1 MSVRIITDSG
11 IDLPGELDP
20 RLTVIPLGIT
30 FGTTTY
36 ADGVDLTNDR
46 FYEMLI
52 ESDELPKTS
61 QATPYA
67 YQQVFE
73 QVRSAGEEAVVITL
87 SSALSGTYQS
97 AVTAAADYPEVHVV
111 DSKNVTIG
119 QSLLVLYALRLVDE
133 GLGAAEIAE
142 KVEAVVGRVCLL
154 ALLDTLEYLKRG
166 GRIPKS
172 VGAIGE
178 LLSIKPVVG
187 VEDGEVVML
196 GKARGSKNGR
206 NQLHQQ
212 VEKHGIDFTMPV
224 LLGYTGL
231 SQKLLKKYLE
241 DNRAIWEGVVAEE
254 DLPITSVGA
263 TIGTHVG
270 PGAIALAFF
279 AKNYPVLVPPTGARG
294 TDTPEVSV
302 PGRSQHDM
310 HHELDELLDGHGVVL
325 GGPDADCGQDPR
337 EVELARDALA
347 LGSELLSR
355 QEEAVHERAYHLLE
369 PLGER
374 WVAVRAQQHARVVAR
389 ALGQAQDEAHVLR
402 EVERI
407 PLEQALVHQALDVA
421 EHLVLDLRQQLV
433 DIVVVEVEGRAVVA
447 RAVGDLADRDLLH
460 GFLGVELPER
470 LAEIGPCLLRDLRLL
485 SHGALQSRE

>member
-1 MSVRIITDSG
+1 MAVRIITDSG

-36 ADGVDLTNDR
+36 ADGVDLANDR

-61 QATPYA
+61 QATPFV
-67 YQQVFE
+67 YQEVFE
-73 QVRSAGEEAVVITL
+73 QVRAAGEEAVVITL
-87 SSALSGTYQS
+87 SSKLSGTYQS
-97 AVTAAADYPEVHVV
+97 AVTAAADFPEVHVV

-142 KVEAVVGRVCLL
+142 KVEAVVDRVCLL

-172 VGAIGE
+172 VGTIGE

-212 VEKHGIDFTMPV
+212 VEKHGIDFGMPV

-231 SQKLLKKYLE
+231 SQKLLKKYLD
-241 DNRAIWEGVVAEE
+241 DNRAIWEGKVAEE

-279 AKNYPVLVPPTGARG
+279 RKN
-294 TDTPEVSV
+294 
-302 PGRSQHDM
+302 
-310 HHELDELLDGHGVVL
+310 
-325 GGPDADCGQDPR
+325 
-337 EVELARDALA
+337 
-347 LGSELLSR
+347 
-355 QEEAVHERAYHLLE
+355 
-369 PLGER
+369 
-374 WVAVRAQQHARVVAR
+374 
-389 ALGQAQDEAHVLR
+389 
-402 EVERI
+402 
-407 PLEQALVHQALDVA
+407 
-421 EHLVLDLRQQLV
+421 
-433 DIVVVEVEGRAVVA
+433 
-447 RAVGDLADRDLLH
+447 
-460 GFLGVELPER
+460 
-470 LAEIGPCLLRDLRLL
+470 
-485 SHGALQSRE
+485 

>member
-73 QVRSAGEEAVVITL
+73 QVRAAGEEAVVITL

-97 AVTAAADYPEVHVV
+97 AVTAAADYPEVHVI
-111 DSKNVTIG
+111 DGKNVTIG

-231 SQKLLKKYLE
+231 SQKLLKKYLD
-241 DNRAIWEGVVAEE
+241 DNRAIWEGMVAEE
-254 DLPITSVGA
+254 DLLITSVGA

-279 AKNYPVLVPPTGARG
+279 AKN
-294 TDTPEVSV
+294 
-302 PGRSQHDM
+302 
-310 HHELDELLDGHGVVL
+310 
-325 GGPDADCGQDPR
+325 
-337 EVELARDALA
+337 
-347 LGSELLSR
+347 
-355 QEEAVHERAYHLLE
+355 
-369 PLGER
+369 
-374 WVAVRAQQHARVVAR
+374 
-389 ALGQAQDEAHVLR
+389 
-402 EVERI
+402 
-407 PLEQALVHQALDVA
+407 
-421 EHLVLDLRQQLV
+421 
-433 DIVVVEVEGRAVVA
+433 
-447 RAVGDLADRDLLH
+447 
-460 GFLGVELPER
+460 
-470 LAEIGPCLLRDLRLL
+470 
-485 SHGALQSRE
+485 

>member
-30 FGTTTY
+30 FGATTY

-67 YQQVFE
+67 YQQVLE

-231 SQKLLKKYLE
+231 SQKLLKKYLD

-279 AKNYPVLVPPTGARG
+279 AKN
-294 TDTPEVSV
+294 
-302 PGRSQHDM
+302 
-310 HHELDELLDGHGVVL
+310 
-325 GGPDADCGQDPR
+325 
-337 EVELARDALA
+337 
-347 LGSELLSR
+347 
-355 QEEAVHERAYHLLE
+355 
-369 PLGER
+369 
-374 WVAVRAQQHARVVAR
+374 
-389 ALGQAQDEAHVLR
+389 
-402 EVERI
+402 
-407 PLEQALVHQALDVA
+407 
-421 EHLVLDLRQQLV
+421 
-433 DIVVVEVEGRAVVA
+433 
-447 RAVGDLADRDLLH
+447 
-460 GFLGVELPER
+460 
-470 LAEIGPCLLRDLRLL
+470 
-485 SHGALQSRE
+485 

>member
-73 QVRSAGEEAVVITL
+73 QVRAAGEEAVVITL

-119 QSLLVLYALRLVDE
+119 QSLPVLYALHLVDE

-231 SQKLLKKYLE
+231 SQKLLKKYLD
-241 DNRAIWEGVVAEE
+241 DNRVIWEGKVAEE

-270 PGAIALAFF
+270 PGAIAVAFF
-279 AKNYPVLVPPTGARG
+279 AKN
-294 TDTPEVSV
+294 
-302 PGRSQHDM
+302 
-310 HHELDELLDGHGVVL
+310 
-325 GGPDADCGQDPR
+325 
-337 EVELARDALA
+337 
-347 LGSELLSR
+347 
-355 QEEAVHERAYHLLE
+355 
-369 PLGER
+369 
-374 WVAVRAQQHARVVAR
+374 
-389 ALGQAQDEAHVLR
+389 
-402 EVERI
+402 
-407 PLEQALVHQALDVA
+407 
-421 EHLVLDLRQQLV
+421 
-433 DIVVVEVEGRAVVA
+433 
-447 RAVGDLADRDLLH
+447 
-460 GFLGVELPER
+460 
-470 LAEIGPCLLRDLRLL
+470 
-485 SHGALQSRE
+485 

>member
-1 MSVRIITDSG
+1 MAVRIITDSG

-30 FGTTTY
+30 FGTITY

-46 FYEMLI
+46 FYELLI

-73 QVRSAGEEAVVITL
+73 QVRAAGEEAVVITL
-87 SSALSGTYQS
+87 SSKLSGTYQS
-97 AVTAAADYPEVHVV
+97 AVTAAADFPEVHVV
-111 DSKNVTIG
+111 DGKNVTIG

-133 GLGAAEIAE
+133 GFGAAEIAE
-142 KVEAVVGRVCLL
+142 KVESVVDRVCLL

-178 LLSIKPVVG
+178 LLAIKPVVG
-187 VEDGEVVML
+187 VVDGEVAML

-212 VEKHGIDFTMPV
+212 VEKHGIDFSMPV

-231 SQKLLKKYLE
+231 SQKLLKKYLD
-241 DNRAIWEGVVAEE
+241 DNRAIWEGKVAEE

-279 AKNYPVLVPPTGARG
+279 AKN
-294 TDTPEVSV
+294 
-302 PGRSQHDM
+302 
-310 HHELDELLDGHGVVL
+310 
-325 GGPDADCGQDPR
+325 
-337 EVELARDALA
+337 
-347 LGSELLSR
+347 
-355 QEEAVHERAYHLLE
+355 
-369 PLGER
+369 
-374 WVAVRAQQHARVVAR
+374 
-389 ALGQAQDEAHVLR
+389 
-402 EVERI
+402 
-407 PLEQALVHQALDVA
+407 
-421 EHLVLDLRQQLV
+421 
-433 DIVVVEVEGRAVVA
+433 
-447 RAVGDLADRDLLH
+447 
-460 GFLGVELPER
+460 
-470 LAEIGPCLLRDLRLL
+470 
-485 SHGALQSRE
+485 

>member
-119 QSLLVLYALRLVDE
+119 QSLLVLYALRLADE

-231 SQKLLKKYLE
+231 SQKLLRKYLD
-241 DNRAIWEGVVAEE
+241 DNRAIWEGMVAEE

-279 AKNYPVLVPPTGARG
+279 AKN
-294 TDTPEVSV
+294 
-302 PGRSQHDM
+302 
-310 HHELDELLDGHGVVL
+310 
-325 GGPDADCGQDPR
+325 
-337 EVELARDALA
+337 
-347 LGSELLSR
+347 
-355 QEEAVHERAYHLLE
+355 
-369 PLGER
+369 
-374 WVAVRAQQHARVVAR
+374 
-389 ALGQAQDEAHVLR
+389 
-402 EVERI
+402 
-407 PLEQALVHQALDVA
+407 
-421 EHLVLDLRQQLV
+421 
-433 DIVVVEVEGRAVVA
+433 
-447 RAVGDLADRDLLH
+447 
-460 GFLGVELPER
+460 
-470 LAEIGPCLLRDLRLL
+470 
-485 SHGALQSRE
+485 